1 MYPREPIPR
10 PTVALALKW
19 MRDVKHIPCGV
30 YPRSFWNNVLNMADL
45 EPEEYHGCGKVLNE
59 VVHIVRDTYEAAE
72 SALLDELLNLIEK

>member
-1 MYPREPIPR
+1 
-10 PTVALALKW
+10 
-19 MRDVKHIPCGV
+19 
-30 YPRSFWNNVLNMADL
+30 MADL